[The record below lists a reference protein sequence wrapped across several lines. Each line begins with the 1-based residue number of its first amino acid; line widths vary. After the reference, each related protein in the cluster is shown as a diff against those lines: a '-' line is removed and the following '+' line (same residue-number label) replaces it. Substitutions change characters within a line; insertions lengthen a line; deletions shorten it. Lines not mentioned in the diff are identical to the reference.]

1 MICSLI
7 RTTFHSS
14 GSTTRLGANFWFF
27 SLHFYDSNVVLMTE
41 IFESV
46 IFFSDELGK
55 QIKKGFDER
64 WTEAERAVGESSD
77 LGRSLV
83 VWSFS
88 IYSNC

>member
-1 MICSLI
+1 
-7 RTTFHSS
+7 
-14 GSTTRLGANFWFF
+14 
-27 SLHFYDSNVVLMTE
+27 MTE